1 MSWGKFSKDPMKKQQ
16 ETMKL
21 YNKAGVNPMAGCIP
35 GLMQAPIFYALFQFF
50 PSAISLRQKDFFGQM
65 IYLLSTPF
73 MSYHVP
79 LYVIILVCHSGLN
92 SDFLLYENDKPE
104 INKWQGLLRKG

>member
-1 MSWGKFSKDPMKKQQ
+1 
-16 ETMKL
+16 MKL

-73 MSYHVP
+73 MSYHFMFRYTGNHISLFP
-79 LYVIILVCHSGLN
+79 ILASIAIFFYMKMTTG
-92 SDFLLYENDKPE
+92 DQQMAGPTQEGIY
-104 INKWQGLLRKG
+104 G